1 MSTLTERAAAAA
13 GRTNA
18 PADDAE
24 LPAVLDSIP
33 GPAPAPDPM
42 ANYEPGDED
51 PEMVP
56 VHIAWL
62 RVRKDVRAI
71 SKNEQYNGGGTRFNF
86 RGVDTVVNTFG
97 PVTLRHGINI
107 FPVGIDAEH
116 RDTTTSKGNKMRECT
131 VTVSWMVM
139 GPKGDT
145 LPALLKTRG
154 EALDSADKG
163 TAKAQ
168 SVALR
173 VLLLTGGLTPTHDKD
188 PDSSHVERGEAPIR
202 PAVQYL
208 DEITHPQTSAGRLRQ
223 IHYELKQTGQ
233 LGALLTNEVGDE
245 ERAGD
250 MVVRIGKERAA
261 GGAA

>member
-1 MSTLTERAAAAA
+1 MSTIAERAASAA
-13 GRTNA
+13 GRTLKT
-18 PADDAE
+18 DELLDELTAE
-24 LPAVLDSIP
+24 REAEHT
-33 GPAPAPDPM
+33 APAPDPM
-42 ANYEPGDED
+42 ADYEPGDDD
-51 PEMVP
+51 PDMVP

-62 RVRKDVRAI
+62 RVRKDVRGIA
-71 SKNEQYNGGGTRFNF
+71 KREQYNGGGTRFNF

-97 PVTLRHGINI
+97 PVTLRHGVSVLPIR
-107 FPVGIDAEH
+107 VDAEY

-131 VTVSWMVM
+131 VRVSWLIV

-145 LPALLKTRG
+145 LALQTQG

-173 VLLLTGGLTPTHDKD
+173 VLLLTGGLTPTHDRD
-188 PDSSHVERGEAPIR
+188 PDADRIERGEAPVR
-202 PAVQYL
+202 SAVQYL

-223 IHYELKQTGQ
+223 IHYELRQSNQ
-233 LGALLTNEVGDE
+233 LGVLMTNEVGDE

-261 GGAA
+261 GGNQ